1 MIFWDIFINSMT
13 TNQSDYEKV
22 RDFTLQAGQMCAS
35 EPTPMTRYE
44 VVFLLRMCLSELQE
58 LALTVTDSVDESVQL
73 LYDSLKTIDKSQHVK
88 LDNPDELIAAQADS
102 IVDLWYYGLNAFS
115 KKSVDL
121 SAIFNVVHESNMDK
135 RDLVT
140 KKFMKREDGKILKR
154 EGWMPPDIG
163 AVVSDLRKKMNCEN
177 NINK

>member
-1 MIFWDIFINSMT
+1 M
-13 TNQSDYEKV
+13 SDYEKV
-22 RDFTLQAGQMCAS
+22 RDFTIQAGQVCAP
-35 EPTPMTRYE
+35 EPTPMTRDE

-73 LYDSLKTIDKSQHVK
+73 LYDSLKTIDKSQYVK
-88 LDNPDELIAAQADS
+88 LDDPNELIAAQADS

-135 RDLVT
+135 RDLTT
-140 KKFMKREDGKILKR
+140 KKFIKREDGKILKR

-163 AVVSDLRKKMNCEN
+163 AVVADLRKKMICE
-177 NINK
+177 KK